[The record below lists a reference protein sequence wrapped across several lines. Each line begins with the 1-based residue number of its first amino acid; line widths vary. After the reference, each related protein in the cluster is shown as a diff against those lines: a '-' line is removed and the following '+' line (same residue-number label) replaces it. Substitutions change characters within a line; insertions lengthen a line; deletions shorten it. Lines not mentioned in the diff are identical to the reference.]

1 MSDIER
7 IEFYRVGI
15 VGAGVH
21 IQAYGL
27 AY

>member
-21 IQAYGL
+21 IPAYGL